1 MVNFLIKSVM
11 KSNNITEDQID
22 KAIEDRKDVI
32 SEIIN
37 QAESDSCNES
47 NNLLKFYRDCNARDR
62 AVIDITL
69 SYICGWYMPSII
81 NMAGNEEE
89 Y

>member
-32 SEIIN
+32 SEIIS

-81 NMAGNEEE
+81 NMAKNEEE